1 MTAGTKT
8 SPRLHAPPPATPQ
21 RRRLS
26 RGTALLAGVLVMCV
40 AAGLVRVVTGDG
52 SHSSPAAPEA
62 APFTAPAAQP
72 AAHTDARTE
81 AGATAAA
88 VEFLVAY
95 GSPAMYDQGQRRQV
109 LAAITSP
116 AVQAQTQ
123 TQVDEAFT
131 LAAKSLGLD
140 AGGSSLEGE
149 LVARTIPV
157 GTRVVAYS
165 PDRAVISVWVTG
177 LLGVAG
183 LGSRYPVQESWSTE
197 TVTLDWTPQGWRWA
211 SLDHTDGP
219 APIGSAQVPADADAI
234 ARAANQFGAVAYAR

>member
-1 MTAGTKT
+1 MTATTKP
-8 SPRLHAPPPATPQ
+8 SRRLHAPLPATP
-21 RRRLS
+21 RRRYLS
-26 RGTALLAGVLVMCV
+26 RGVALLTVVLVVYV
-40 AAGLVRVVTGDG
+40 AAGLLRAATDDGGDT
-52 SHSSPAAPEA
+52 SPPAPA
-62 APFTAPAAQP
+62 GTPLAAPAAQP
-72 AAHTDARTE
+72 GARTDARTE

-88 VEFLVAY
+88 VDFLVAY
-95 GSPAMYDQGQRRQV
+95 GSPAMYDPSQRRKV
-109 LAAITSP
+109 LADITSP

-123 TQVDEAFT
+123 SQVDEAFT

-157 GTRVVAYS
+157 GTRVVAYA
-165 PDRAVISVWVTG
+165 PDQAVISVWVTG

-219 APIGSAQVPADADAI
+219 APIGSAQVPAAADAI
-234 ARAANQFGAVAYAR
+234 ARAAKQFGAVAYAR

>member
-1 MTAGTKT
+1 MTAETKT
-8 SPRLHAPPPATPQ
+8 SPRLHAPPPAGPQ

-26 RGTALLAGVLVMCV
+26 RGTAVLAVVLVVSV
-40 AAGLVRVVTGDG
+40 AAALVRATTDDG
-52 SHSSPAAPEA
+52 SDSEAPSPGGVPV
-62 APFTAPAAQP
+62 TAPVAQP
-72 AAHTDARTE
+72 PARTDARTE
-81 AGATAAA
+81 AGATTAA

-95 GSPAMYDQGQRRQV
+95 GSPAMYDPSQRRQV

-123 TQVDEAFT
+123 AQVDEAFT
-131 LAAKSLGLD
+131 LAATSLGLD

-149 LVARTIPV
+149 LVARTIPI
-157 GTRVVAYS
+157 GTRIVDYS
-165 PDRAVISVWVTG
+165 PDQAVISVWVTG

-183 LGSRYPVQESWSTE
+183 LGSRYPVQESWSTA

-234 ARAANQFGAVAYAR
+234 ARTARQFGAVAYAR